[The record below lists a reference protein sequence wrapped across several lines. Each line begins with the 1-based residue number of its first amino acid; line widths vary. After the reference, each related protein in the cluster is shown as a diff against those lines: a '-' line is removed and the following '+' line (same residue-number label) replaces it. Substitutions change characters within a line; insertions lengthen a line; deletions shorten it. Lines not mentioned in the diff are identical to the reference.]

1 MSNLKRPSME
11 KLLKLLKDNARL
23 TNKELAVL
31 LNRDEEVIQTQ
42 ITELEQNGIIKG
54 YKALINEQKVNAGV
68 SALIELKVT
77 PKKEFGFQDIADR
90 VMLLPEVESVYLMAG
105 DYDLA
110 VFVRGESIQEVA
122 MFVAKRL
129 SPLESVIST
138 ATHFVLQKYK
148 QDGVILDDTKEQDI
162 RSQMVKE

>member
-1 MSNLKRPSME
+1 ME
-11 KLLKLLKDNARL
+11 KLLKILKDNARL
-23 TNKELAVL
+23 TNKELSIL
-31 LNRDEEVIQTQ
+31 LDREEKLVDRQ
-42 ITELEQNGIIKG
+42 IKELEKNGAIKG

-68 SALIELKVT
+68 SALIELKVS

-110 VFVRGESIQEVA
+110 VFVRAETMQDVA

-138 ATHFVLQKYK
+138 STHFVLQKYK
-148 QDGVILDDTKEQDI
+148 QDGVILDETKDEDI
-162 RSQMVKE
+162 RSQMVRE

>member
-1 MSNLKRPSME
+1 ME